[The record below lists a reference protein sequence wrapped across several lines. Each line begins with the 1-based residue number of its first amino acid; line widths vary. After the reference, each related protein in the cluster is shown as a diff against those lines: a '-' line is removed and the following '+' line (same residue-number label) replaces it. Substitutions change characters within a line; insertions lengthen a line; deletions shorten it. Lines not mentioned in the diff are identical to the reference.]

1 MSILLQLS
9 LLVLVLYSLIMVIAV
24 PVLYSSSSDWSRAK
38 NLLLIGSV
46 LWVGLVA
53 LVGGL
58 SFLA

>member
-38 NLLLIGSV
+38 NLLLIGSF

>member
-24 PVLYSSSSDWSRAK
+24 PVLYSSSTDWSRSK
-38 NLLLIGSV
+38 NLLLVGSF

>member
-38 NLLLIGSV
+38 NLLLIASF